1 MNWNALVRD
10 RLREITGNAA
20 HDAEIVEE
28 LADDLEQRFE
38 ERRRA
43 GRSEQ
48 DALAVALTELADTD
62 TLRARLRRERPASSR
77 PPAPPAAE
85 PSHPLT
91 GLASDIR
98 YAARVLV
105 ASPGFAAA
113 AILTLAIG
121 IGAVIAI
128 FSVIDAVLLKPVP
141 YPDADRLV
149 AVWETDRDSSTTHEP
164 GSVPDL
170 LDFRQRGDADAAA
183 GRADPAGHAA
193 RRRRPAA
200 DARRPNRGRPAVHPD
215 RIPRRR

>member
-1 MNWNALVRD
+1 MNWNALVRE
-10 RLREITGNAA
+10 RIREITGNAA

-48 DALAVALTELADTD
+48 DALPAALAELADTD
-62 TLRARLRRERPASSR
+62 TLRALLRRDRPASSR
-77 PPAPPAAE
+77 PAPPAAE

-98 YAARVLV
+98 YAAGVLV

-121 IGAVIAI
+121 IGAVVAI
-128 FSVIDAVLLKPVP
+128 FSVVDAVLLKPVP

-149 AVWETDRDSSTTHEP
+149 AVWETDRDSSATHEP
-164 GSVPDL
+164 GGVPDAL
-170 LDFRQRGDADAAA
+170 AFKSRARQ
-183 GRADPAGHAA
+183 
-193 RRRRPAA
+193 
-200 DARRPNRGRPAVHPD
+200 
-215 RIPRRR
+215 

>member
-43 GRSEQ
+43 GKPEE
-48 DALAVALTELADTD
+48 DALAAALEELADTD

-85 PSHPLT
+85 SSNLLT

-121 IGAVIAI
+121 IGAVVAI

-141 YPDADRLV
+141 YPTPSV
-149 AVWETDRDSSTTHEP
+149 SSPSGRPTATAAP
-164 GSVPDL
+164 PTSRRRCRTCWTSGSV
-170 LDFRQRGDADAAA
+170 
-183 GRADPAGHAA
+183 
-193 RRRRPAA
+193 
-200 DARRPNRGRPAVHPD
+200 RGRSISSARCMPT
-215 RIPRRR
+215 R